1 MKNRRESANGIM
13 TIILGIITILALT
26 ICIIF
31 ISLYLKTM
39 KDYQE
44 MSASVS
50 TMNSN
55 SVEEVDFGLSEDEEI
70 MGQDSEEQNQ
80 EILEQDV
87 NSEAAIATQDEEV
100 TQSLFQTFD
109 NEDFFAGLD
118 QNTVNM
124 MKAKMQDI
132 VTNQEA
138 GLVTMLR
145 YFFPEKLIFYDNK
158 GYQFADILDSVE
170 KHTYNASNFSM
181 DESGEIT
188 YSEGGEVVSHKA
200 IDVSKYQGNIDWQ
213 AVAGDGVEYA
223 FIRLGIRGYRSG
235 ELVVDDTFADNMLN
249 AQNAGIKTGAYI
261 FTQAV
266 NVEEALEEADFVIA
280 NLEGYDVECPVVF
293 DVEMIT
299 DGDGRANH
307 LTTEERTAI
316 CIAFCERIKDAGYTP
331 MIYGN
336 IKCFVNMIDLTQL
349 ESYEKWFAF
358 YDSYLYCPYKISMWQ
373 YTESGHVNGI
383 QGKVD
388 LNVSF
393 KEW

>member
-1 MKNRRESANGIM
+1 MKNRRESAHGIM

-124 MKAKMQDI
+124 MKAKMQ
-132 VTNQEA
+132 
-138 GLVTMLR
+138 
-145 YFFPEKLIFYDNK
+145 
-158 GYQFADILDSVE
+158 
-170 KHTYNASNFSM
+170 
-181 DESGEIT
+181 
-188 YSEGGEVVSHKA
+188 
-200 IDVSKYQGNIDWQ
+200 
-213 AVAGDGVEYA
+213 
-223 FIRLGIRGYRSG
+223 
-235 ELVVDDTFADNMLN
+235 
-249 AQNAGIKTGAYI
+249 YI
-261 FTQAV
+261 
-266 NVEEALEEADFVIA
+266 I
-280 NLEGYDVECPVVF
+280 
-293 DVEMIT
+293 
-299 DGDGRANH
+299 
-307 LTTEERTAI
+307 
-316 CIAFCERIKDAGYTP
+316 
-331 MIYGN
+331 
-336 IKCFVNMIDLTQL
+336 
-349 ESYEKWFAF
+349 
-358 YDSYLYCPYKISMWQ
+358 
-373 YTESGHVNGI
+373 
-383 QGKVD
+383 
-388 LNVSF
+388 
-393 KEW
+393 